1 MPMFLLDSSVISHH
15 TAPTT
20 GNDPTMETVFNGG
33 WLVFVMEH
41 ICHVAGQFLTS
52 QIHYVRTFDDQCCRT
67 TDNQYKTEY
76 DDVMA

>member
-1 MPMFLLDSSVISHH
+1 
-15 TAPTT
+15 
-20 GNDPTMETVFNGG
+20 METVFNGG

-67 TDNQYKTEY
+67 TDNQYNTEY